1 MAQADNTKANK
12 LAYLHV
18 RIVQRVLRKLLQY
31 IVTQNNEQWTLAD
44 YIHANG
50 EQILRTQFG
59 PRHFQILFPRNSEV
73 TIDALPLYLIE
84 HLITDVPGCFV
95 VHRDINHAIHA
106 LNQSRRESNTAV
118 VTGVGD
124 VFFDDQFEE
133 VQQLLTTVCR
143 LINNNSLQSEVQ
155 MDIESLRRTSFGND
169 EIVLD
174 EFNEHYEKEKSSR
187 KAITSITNE
196 QRTFHQRLAQVAVLH
211 KGNEPAQSTEQR
223 TEPLCSVDMYP
234 VQVTDAVLE
243 LVVQTNNT
251 TGNARI
257 SRDFVNMVNNQ
268 EDSSEPSALRERRHE
283 IRAHVANTFSYY
295 GDFYAKQGCVQ
306 ICVKPRS
313 VKLLFELFEDCV
325 SGEITKKLKPVE
337 KLIRGITNFEAYKQ
351 EVVLYQD
358 HYDSVMNDIAS
369 QIRQQFKDRGFTFE
383 NESTIPRNLE
393 CRIWRKVCFVKG

>member
-1 MAQADNTKANK
+1 
-12 LAYLHV
+12 
-18 RIVQRVLRKLLQY
+18 
-31 IVTQNNEQWTLAD
+31 
-44 YIHANG
+44 
-50 EQILRTQFG
+50 
-59 PRHFQILFPRNSEV
+59 
-73 TIDALPLYLIE
+73 
-84 HLITDVPGCFV
+84 
-95 VHRDINHAIHA
+95 
-106 LNQSRRESNTAV
+106 
-118 VTGVGD
+118 
-124 VFFDDQFEE
+124 
-133 VQQLLTTVCR
+133 
-143 LINNNSLQSEVQ
+143 

-369 QIRQQFKDRGFTFE
+369 QIRQQFEDRGLTLA
-383 NESTIPRNLE
+383 NESTVPKVELSANSTILIRVPCPSEDDRDQFEDTFKSGKTTDLFKSLE
-393 CRIWRKVCFVKG
+393 DLLRDAYREPDISLKAKVDDRKNATSKIAGSFGGHYQHTHEESPKAECTFSLYDTGSVDRQEKQGSPDVDRVPTTVGESIEAEGSKKVEGIISERVETRVSKRRTVWLTNKVKVEWTVSGAE